1 MDRVEAG
8 TSRERPNDVDGP
20 AILRFFSAMNR
31 TAQAAIILVL
41 TLITLAI
48 SVWGRILGNRAE
60 VTIRERKQFQ
70 LSVDRLQSLQ
80 TQKLALTH
88 RLKRLF
94 GRQAQLQAEQAP
106 ADEIAKITEEIA
118 SGEKRLAALNSEIAV
133 AEQEVKPTAP

>member
-1 MDRVEAG
+1 
-8 TSRERPNDVDGP
+8 
-20 AILRFFSAMNR
+20 MNR

-48 SVWGRILGNRAE
+48 SVWGRVLGNRAE
-60 VTIRERKQFQ
+60 ATIRERKEFA

-118 SGEKRLAALNSEIAV
+118 SGEKRLADLISEIAV
-133 AEQEVKPTAP
+133 AEQKVKPTAP